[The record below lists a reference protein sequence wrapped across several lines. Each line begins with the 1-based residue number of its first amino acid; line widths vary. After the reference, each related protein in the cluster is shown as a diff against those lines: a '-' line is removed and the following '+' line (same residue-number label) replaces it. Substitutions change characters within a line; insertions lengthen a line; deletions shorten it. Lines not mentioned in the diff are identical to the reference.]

1 MSDRNNPTQREL
13 QKERN
18 LICFVSTIMI
28 KKHRSTFNK
37 SIKQT
42 QKA

>member
-1 MSDRNNPTQREL
+1 MSDRNNPKQREL
-13 QKERN
+13 RKERN